1 MSATDFSRHERK
13 ALLGLMLPILATQL
27 AQIGMGT
34 VDTLMSG
41 YVSTRDLA
49 AVAIGTAVWM
59 PVWLFLAGILVA
71 LSPLAASMNARAN
84 QNGDDQQ
91 ANDQQ
96 ANDLS
101 SLLTATLFLGL
112 VLGVLS
118 GGLLWLA
125 SGFVSW
131 LVDDPI
137 TAQVARDYL
146 LAIAVGFP
154 AVGIFLAYRF
164 FAEALNQAAHVTR
177 IMLTGLVMNIPVNC
191 LFVYGWLGFPE
202 LGGVGCGI
210 GSSIVFLGMAIAM
223 AFDTRKHRLP
233 KGFALLQGLM
243 KPHLPHVRSLL
254 KIGVPIGLAI
264 FFEVSLFTAVALFL
278 TDLGPVV
285 VAGHQV
291 ALNVSSLT
299 FMIPLSLG
307 MSLTVRVGHFLG
319 RNEPRLAKRAAW
331 LGVRLNLA
339 CALFN
344 ALLIVL
350 FAAPIA
356 SLYSPDHNVVELGAQ
371 LLLFAAVFQL
381 SDATQVA
388 AAGALRAYHDTFVV
402 MLITFIAYWPLGMGS
417 GYVLAFHGIPALGIE
432 AAGAQGFWTG
442 LVIGLT
448 GAAVVLTMR
457 LRKVTKASLK

>member
-1 MSATDFSRHERK
+1 MSAVDFSRHERK

-49 AVAIGTAVWM
+49 AVAIGTAVWL

-71 LSPLAASMNARAN
+71 LSPLAANMNARAH
-84 QNGDDQQ
+84 QQ
-91 ANDQQ
+91 ADKTHALAQ
-96 ANDLS
+96 
-101 SLLTATLFLGL
+101 LLGAALFVGLLLGL
-112 VLGVLS
+112 LS
-118 GGLLWLA
+118 GGFLWLA
-125 SGFVSW
+125 SGFVNW
-131 LVDDPI
+131 LVDDPV
-137 TAQVARDYL
+137 TATIARDYL
-146 LAIAVGFP
+146 QAIAVGFP
-154 AVGIFLAYRF
+154 AVGVFLAYRF
-164 FAEALNQAAHVTR
+164 FAEALNQPVHVTR
-177 IMLTGLVMNIPVNC
+177 IMLSGLVMNIPLNG
-191 LFVYGWLGFPE
+191 LFVYGWLGFPA

-210 GSSIVFLGMAIAM
+210 GSSLVFLGMAIAM
-223 AFDTRKHRLP
+223 AINTRKHRLP
-233 KGFALLQGLM
+233 AGFSIRQQLLR
-243 KPHLPHVRSLL
+243 PHLAHVRNVL

-319 RNEPRLAKRAAW
+319 ANDPRSAKRAAW

-339 CALFN
+339 CAMFN

-350 FAAPIA
+350 FSAPIA
-356 SLYSPDHNVVELGAQ
+356 SLYSPDQSVVELGAQ

-417 GYVLAFHGIPALGIE
+417 GYLLAFHGIPQLGID
-432 AAGAQGFWTG
+432 AAGAPGFWTG

-448 GAAVVLTMR
+448 SAAAVLTIR
-457 LRKVTKASLK
+457 LRKVSKAAL